1 MVGYHPTTTII
12 KLRRFTGPHK
22 SSIWSVHNQVFIQG
36 STINGPQST
45 HAGATILELQI
56 STYQSLSFPFKE
68 ASLSLVAPR
77 GLKFKSPFHS
87 ITFNHFSSI
96 RDKKSPTCEWDQPL
110 IFYHLAITKYSTSNG
125 NYILQKGITR
135 II

>member
-1 MVGYHPTTTII
+1 MISYGQFRSHLSLVHIFHVIPHIGLSMCGPYTIMVNISRGLVGYHPTTTII

-68 ASLSLVAPR
+68 ASLSP
-77 GLKFKSPFHS
+77 S
-87 ITFNHFSSI
+87 
-96 RDKKSPTCEWDQPL
+96 C
-110 IFYHLAITKYSTSNG
+110 LAWSQI
-125 NYILQKGITR
+125 
-135 II
+135 